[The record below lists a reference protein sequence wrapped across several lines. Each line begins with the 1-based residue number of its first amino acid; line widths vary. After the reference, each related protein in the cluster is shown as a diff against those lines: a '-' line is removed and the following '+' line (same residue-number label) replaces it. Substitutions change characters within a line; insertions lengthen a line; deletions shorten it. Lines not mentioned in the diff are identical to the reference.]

1 MKTVNLI
8 GSLWFSE
15 IIRKQCIDHF
25 LYRGNTGCCKCL
37 LTRVVCIRRKRQKG
51 QQAEKGSIGG
61 VMQENF
67 EIRCLRDKFEQY
79 RKHLTEIIKLENSID
94 KLLKKQEHLA
104 IVKDKV
110 QASLNDWPYT
120 LTHVTVDAYD
130 PLKYTTIERMIRKK
144 QMLIE
149 AYNKEI
155 LEVEN
160 IIDSME
166 DSITRIVFREVYIEG
181 RKQKDVAEEL
191 NYTPARISQIIQKEL
206 NREISSKI

>member
-1 MKTVNLI
+1 
-8 GSLWFSE
+8 
-15 IIRKQCIDHF
+15 
-25 LYRGNTGCCKCL
+25 
-37 LTRVVCIRRKRQKG
+37 
-51 QQAEKGSIGG
+51 
-61 VMQENF
+61 MQENF

-79 RKHLTEIIKLENSID
+79 RKHLTEITKLENSID